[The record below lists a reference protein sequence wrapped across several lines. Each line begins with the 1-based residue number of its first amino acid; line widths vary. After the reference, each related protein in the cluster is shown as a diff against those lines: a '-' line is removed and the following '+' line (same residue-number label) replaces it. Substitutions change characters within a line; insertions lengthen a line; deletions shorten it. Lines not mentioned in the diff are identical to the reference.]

1 MLSKTEIRE
10 VLYVC
15 SYDRDCK
22 GCPLKNHP
30 RNTCIPYLHDCIL
43 EQINAPEP
51 LLSAGS
57 GSAVLGT
64 ESSAP
69 AGRNPASQGS
79 DCCGRDEDAEKQ

>member
-43 EQINAPEP
+43 EQI
-51 LLSAGS
+51 
-57 GSAVLGT
+57 
-64 ESSAP
+64 
-69 AGRNPASQGS
+69 R
-79 DCCGRDEDAEKQ
+79 RDEDAEKQ